1 MPTVDTPITDAQA
14 IYRELEKGL
23 GHELVND
30 NNVEGLIQLAR
41 QHGNQLLETTLDEW
55 RSSCG

>member
-1 MPTVDTPITDAQA
+1 MPEIDTSITDLQD
-14 IYRELEKGL
+14 IYRQLEKGV

-30 NNVEGLIQLAR
+30 ENVEGLIQLAR
-41 QHGNQLLETTLDEW
+41 QHGNTLLETTLNEW